1 MEIVSTGQWLP
12 GDANAKTLEGKP
24 NGAQVT
30 VLLEHMPPGS
40 GPKLHSHPYGE
51 TWVVVEGRIAF
62 TNGTQTREAIAGDVV
77 YVAPGE
83 PHKFTVTSEQRIKM
97 VCIHQSDHFI
107 TDWLE

>member
-12 GDANAKTLEGKP
+12 GDANGKSIEGAP
-24 NGAQVT
+24 HGAQVT

-51 TWVVVEGRIAF
+51 TWVVVEGRATF
-62 TNGTQTREAIAGDVV
+62 TNGTETREAVAGDVV
-77 YVAPGE
+77 YVAAGE
-83 PHKFTVTSEQRIKM
+83 PHKFNVTGEQRIKM

-107 TDWLE
+107 TNWLE